1 MVRTILSKKQEQPI
15 FLSLSPQKINAVNV
29 NSGHIHNTQCLQQV
43 NMSVINSAT
52 DDQMAESDSCYVV
65 DGKLMYQGTKWRNRK
80 KKEKKKGMT
89 PPRLTLLTEN
99 IPWEPKSTLYCTC
112 VIEDREF
119 SPRIL
124 IFIHCLS
131 WHNISVSIFS
141 QFWRYQCMLVQIKY

>member
-1 MVRTILSKKQEQPI
+1 MVRTILSKKHEQPI
-15 FLSLSPQKINAVNV
+15 FLSFPLQKIHAVNV

-65 DGKLMYQGTKWRNRK
+65 DDKLLYQGTKRRNGKKKRK
-80 KKEKKKGMT
+80 KKKKGMT

-99 IPWEPKSTLYCTC
+99 IPWEPKSTLC

-124 IFIHCLS
+124 FFHLLP
-131 WHNISVSIFS
+131 
-141 QFWRYQCMLVQIKY
+141 QLT